1 MKVSVEQ
8 VEVHSDHRG
17 AVLRP
22 VSPEDLAWLK
32 DVHAGITL
40 PGCVRGNHYHPK
52 ATEVLVLFGPCLV
65 RLREEGGLRDVI
77 VREGE
82 VCRFNIPP
90 GVSHAFKN
98 IGAQSISMVAFSSCA
113 DSDGQTETI
122 KDILID

>member
-1 MKVSVEQ
+1 MKLSVEQ
-8 VEVHSDHRG
+8 IEVHSDHRG

-22 VSPEDLAWLK
+22 ISPEDVAWLR
-32 DVHAGITL
+32 DVHTGITL

-52 ATEVLVLFGPCLV
+52 AAEVLVLFGPCLV
-65 RLREEGGLRDVI
+65 RLREEEGLRDVI

-82 VCRFNIPP
+82 VCRFTIPP

-98 IGAQSISMVAFSSCA
+98 IGAQPISMVAFSSYA
-113 DSDGQTETI
+113 DSDEAAETI